1 MSFVVWMTGLSG
13 AGKTTIARWLEE
25 HYKGSGKRVEVL
37 DGDEI
42 RNNLSPGLGF
52 SQEERTAH
60 NKRVIYLAKMLSRND
75 VIVLVSLI
83 SPYKNVRDEARA
95 VLPKFMEVH
104 VDCPLEVCMERDVKG
119 LYAKAKTG
127 EVKKMTGLSDTYE
140 RPERPELVVDTSKES
155 VSESARKIL
164 EKSRELGFDF

>member
-25 HYKGSGKRVEVL
+25 HYKSSGKRVEVL

-42 RNNLSPGLGF
+42 RQNLSPGLGF

-60 NKRVIYLAKMLSRND
+60 NKRVIYLAKMLSRNG
-75 VIVLVSLI
+75 VIVVVSLI
-83 SPYKNVRDEARA
+83 SPYKKVRDEAREA
-95 VLPKFMEVH
+95 LPKFMEVH
-104 VDCPLEVCMERDVKG
+104 VNCPLEVCMDRDVKG
-119 LYAKAKTG
+119 LYAKAKAG

-140 RPERPELVVDTSKES
+140 PPENAELVIDTSQES
-155 VSESARKIL
+155 VSDSAKRIL
-164 EKSRELGFDF
+164 EKSRKLGFEA